1 MDDELGLNTLFFAK
15 IVQIQYLHCLIPA
28 EDGGENV
35 FSDVI
40 KACRVL
46 RERFP
51 EHYRTLSTVQVEYE
65 DLINDDGSER
75 YPAFMMGGRT
85 VIK

>member
-1 MDDELGLNTLFFAK
+1 MFFVK
-15 IVQIQYLHCLIPA
+15 IMQIQYLHCLVPA

-35 FSDVI
+35 FSDAI

-46 RERFP
+46 RERFS

-65 DLINDDGSER
+65 DLIKDDGSER
-75 YPAFMMGGRT
+75 YPAFMTRGRT
-85 VIK
+85 VNK